1 MPGAPV
7 LPGLQ
12 ADSSPGSERGPVAL
26 PVFKIGRFP
35 LTAGRLGSTPR
46 RFRHAHAPIKL
57 SIAAVTFAVSPSVS
71 TPRRF
76 RHLPHGTRDQI
87 VYGSNDTV
95 SVGKRVEDHVGPRE
109 PQLRRAGTAGRYPD

>member
-1 MPGAPV
+1 MPACFTSRPGAPV

-12 ADSSPGSERGPVAL
+12 DDSSPGSERGPVAL

-35 LTAGRLGSTPR
+35 LTAGRLG
-46 RFRHAHAPIKL
+46 
-57 SIAAVTFAVSPSVS
+57 S